1 MQVKDLKKGDYF
13 TRVSLKEKSAKPSQ
27 VYIRGEFNQSSK
39 KYLCQKWDDISKSI
53 MLKGDTE
60 VYQDFIF

>member
-1 MQVKDLKKGDYF
+1 MQVKELKKGDYF
-13 TRVSLKEKSAKPSQ
+13 TRKSLEEKSAKPSQ
-27 VYIRGEFNQSSK
+27 VYIRGDFDQSEK